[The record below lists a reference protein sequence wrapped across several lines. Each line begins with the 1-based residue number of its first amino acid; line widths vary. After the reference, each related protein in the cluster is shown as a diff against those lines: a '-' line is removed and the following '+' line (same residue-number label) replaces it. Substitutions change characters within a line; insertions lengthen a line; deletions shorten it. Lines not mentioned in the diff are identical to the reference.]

1 MPAKQTREERK
12 AQYEQ
17 RAKFGAPKTPE
28 QLTTANYKFVVPD
41 YLGGLYASY
50 GVDSTTVSV
59 VAQLVEVGY
68 KLNGPIWDFCREFWR
83 DSMCD
88 KSDAYINLTRFTELF
103 QERPNKTKK
112 IDRVLE
118 SSAARHVINRITND
132 DDKTKEMI
140 KHISNL
146 PSWLV
151 FMVVDNAWK
160 LSGTSQ
166 IAVPAFYFKE
176 FEAQMYVSP
185 TRYLDHPENIEEAQR
200 RLAAGESKNRSWTV
214 WPEHMDEYNLL
225 KEQEAVKKARK
236 EAQKEAEAR
245 VRYLQYGEHD
255 LSEEEVEV
263 EMAALQAELAALR
276 AV

>member
-17 RAKFGAPKTPE
+17 RAKFGAPRTPK
-28 QLTTANYKFVVPD
+28 QLTTANYKYVVPD

-59 VAQLVEVGY
+59 VAQLVEIGY
-68 KLNGPIWDFCREFWR
+68 KEFGPIWHYYKEFPR
-83 DSMCD
+83 ASMPG
-88 KSDAYINLTRFTELF
+88 KNDAYVNLTRFTELF
-103 QERPNKTKK
+103 QEPEEINNF
-112 IDRVLE
+112 LE
-118 SSAARHVINRITND
+118 SREARHVINHVTKD

-200 RLAAGESKNRSWTV
+200 RLAAGESKNRSWAV

-245 VRYLQYGEHD
+245 ARYLQYGEHD
-255 LSEEEVEV
+255 LSEEEVEA